1 MPLQTLALLR
11 KIAVLAL
18 AAAPLVGLSAH
29 PSSAEAQDLSVT
41 GTWRIEAL
49 AAPGGALVDVDQGL
63 SSRTEVT
70 IDRHGMWLASAG
82 CNRLRGTLQQMGHAL
97 SVSTRVMATEMACE
111 GPSGDLERRFLHFF
125 PAVTQV
131 DGIPGR
137 VLLRDQ
143 SGAAV
148 LLLVNK

>member
-1 MPLQTLALLR
+1 MSLQTFAALR

-18 AAAPLVGLSAH
+18 AAAPLVGLASH
-29 PSSAEAQDLSVT
+29 PSAAEAQDLSVT

-125 PAVTQV
+125 PVVKQI
-131 DGIPGR
+131 DGMPGR